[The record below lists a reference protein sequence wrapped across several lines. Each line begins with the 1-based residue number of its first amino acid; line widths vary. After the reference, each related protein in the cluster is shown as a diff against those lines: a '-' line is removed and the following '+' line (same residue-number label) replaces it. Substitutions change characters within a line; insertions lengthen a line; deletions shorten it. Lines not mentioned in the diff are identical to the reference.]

1 MKARG
6 IRLLMSSLVSLSG
19 GCFSAGVL
27 GLGLPSRDLA
37 LCVRLVLLGA
47 SFGFE

>member
-1 MKARG
+1 VQPRG

-19 GCFSAGVL
+19 GRLGAGVL

-37 LCVRLVLLGA
+37 FCGRLVLLGA
-47 SFGFE
+47 PFGFE